1 MRTCAGPIADMPA
14 GEDDRARVDEELVV
28 HAAEIEA
35 RALRD
40 LARTIL
46 AIASALR
53 DDIT

>member
-1 MRTCAGPIADMPA
+1 MRSW
-14 GEDDRARVDEELVV
+14 LS

-35 RALRD
+35 GTLSD